1 MRHGRRMLDQCTCLT
16 KADSQC
22 TKLQGIEEHRY
33 IGRIKKSECD
43 HAARSAHLL
52 PGEFILRMFLESRIN
67 DIFDFIMTLQELCHS
82 HCILV
87 MPVHTDWKCLH
98 SPDDKPGRERCNR
111 AAHVLCRMSCCFN
124 IIG

>member
-1 MRHGRRMLDQCTCLT
+1 MRHGRRMLDHCTCLT
-16 KADSQC
+16 KAHCQC
-22 TKLQGIEEHRY
+22 TQLQGIEEQRH

-87 MPVHTDWKCLH
+87 MPVHTDCLLYT
-98 SPDDKPGRERCNR
+98 SPSPRD
-111 AAHVLCRMSCCFN
+111 
-124 IIG
+124 